1 MQNLTIDKKRE
12 ELKEKVRI
20 CNKNEKAILD
30 ILTFCYHLS
39 IEYNYDSITNL
50 TLLNNV
56 IKELEDKEISI
67 PLQAGSLEDFLKQQ
81 SHEYFKIM
89 KELENVEM
97 DEELEFLGDIRHDML
112 IHIYYDYRK
121 QPFNFI
127 LNLLNKDTDYIY
139 MLLVSEINLN
149 KKMEILYSTL
159 LFFIKNKSTFSL
171 EGLLK
176 SKSTRDSN
184 FVEEQ
189 NKKKIEELLH
199 YFKIWI
205 IGRKKSLKESIFESS
220 APEEWIVFLQQKG
233 LVDFLSETLSKA
245 ENKDESNSYTA
256 VFFKLGN
263 SLSNFKK
270 FYELEEYR
278 NIPEKIRNNDD
289 KQILISLPLEEMGD
303 FISLSNFKLTEEK
316 VKIISERIMN
326 YQKEREEYLETLINQ
341 IKDAIINKTEGEDDA
356 RQMFEYATK
365 FLELTN
371 YETYKER
378 QREQLEENLFLR
390 RLYQKN

>member
-1 MQNLTIDKKRE
+1 
-12 ELKEKVRI
+12 
-20 CNKNEKAILD
+20 
-30 ILTFCYHLS
+30 
-39 IEYNYDSITNL
+39 
-50 TLLNNV
+50 
-56 IKELEDKEISI
+56 
-67 PLQAGSLEDFLKQQ
+67 
-81 SHEYFKIM
+81 
-89 KELENVEM
+89 
-97 DEELEFLGDIRHDML
+97 
-112 IHIYYDYRK
+112 
-121 QPFNFI
+121 
-127 LNLLNKDTDYIY
+127 

-326 YQKEREEYLETLINQ
+326 YKKEREEYLETLINQ
-341 IKDAIINKTEGEDDA
+341 IKDAIMNKTEGEDDA
-356 RQMFEYATK
+356 KQTFEYATK

-378 QREQLEENLFLR
+378 QREQLEINLFLR